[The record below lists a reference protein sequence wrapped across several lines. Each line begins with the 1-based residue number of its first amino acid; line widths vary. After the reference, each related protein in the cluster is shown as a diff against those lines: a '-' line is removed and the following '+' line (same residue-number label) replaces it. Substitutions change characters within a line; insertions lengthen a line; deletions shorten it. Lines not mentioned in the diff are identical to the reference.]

1 MFSIPQT
8 FRAKDSDY
16 VTIPVLK
23 KFCMENKIKVAQNR
37 VDLLNS
43 IEEFANKNF
52 AQEEK
57 VNYWLEEILK
67 MGMKTCLIT
76 KLSLNETPKVDL
88 IQDAIQK
95 KVSCM

>member
-37 VDLLNS
+37 VDLLN
-43 IEEFANKNF
+43 NKPG
-52 AQEEK
+52 
-57 VNYWLEEILK
+57 VHSPSS
-67 MGMKTCLIT
+67 T
-76 KLSLNETPKVDL
+76 K
-88 IQDAIQK
+88 
-95 KVSCM
+95 